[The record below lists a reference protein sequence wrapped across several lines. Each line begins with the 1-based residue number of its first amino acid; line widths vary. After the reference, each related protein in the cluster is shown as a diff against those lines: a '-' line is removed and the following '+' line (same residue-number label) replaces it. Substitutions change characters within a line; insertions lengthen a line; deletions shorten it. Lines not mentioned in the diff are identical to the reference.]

1 MHAIQG
7 CTELVSNL
15 FFIVILVVATKLT
28 YYVLDRKQQDLMDL
42 RELGKFKDAQII
54 MLAVTFVISFA
65 INAFVAIDSLNS
77 SFDSL
82 KHAFSNTLIGG
93 VIFINQVVLCLFIH
107 Y

>member
-1 MHAIQG
+1 
-7 CTELVSNL
+7 
-15 FFIVILVVATKLT
+15 
-28 YYVLDRKQQDLMDL
+28 
-42 RELGKFKDAQII
+42 

-65 INAFVAIDSLNS
+65 INSFVAIDSLNS

-82 KHAFSNTLIGG
+82 KHALSNTLIGG